1 MNLEELSQQT
11 CEWLRGDGA
20 QADIV
25 MSTRIR
31 LARNLGDFP
40 FIRRCTDIDRANIDA
55 LLRQRLAQ
63 RKEFSSLHHVDIESL
78 DEIDR
83 RFLVE
88 RQLISRELADGEGAR
103 SVLVEPAERLS
114 MMINEED
121 HVRMQVMRSG
131 LEIKAAWQAID
142 RWDDILQESV
152 NVAYSDRWGY
162 LTACPTNVG
171 TGMRVSVM
179 VHLPGLAM
187 TRQLDRV
194 FKSLQKISLAVRGLF
209 GEGSQ
214 AMGDFYQIS
223 NQLTLGKSE
232 AQLLEQVS
240 EVIPAIIE
248 YEHKAREFLLNKDRE
263 GLVRQV
269 HESLDALRR
278 SNQISSEETMHLL
291 SRLRMGVHLHLID
304 DIDLSTINRI
314 FLLTQPAHI
323 QKLQGAPMSVEERN
337 RFRAEYLQANL
348 SPRDH
353 GTPGPAA
360 S

>member
-20 QADIV
+20 QSDIV

-31 LARNLGDFP
+31 LARNLGDYP
-40 FIRRCTDIDRANIDA
+40 FIRRCTDIDRANIECY
-55 LLRQRLAQ
+55 LRGQLAG
-63 RKEFSSLHHVDIESL
+63 RAEFATLQHVDIDSL

-88 RQLISRELADGEGAR
+88 RQLISRELAEGEGAR
-103 SVLVEPAERLS
+103 SVLVDPAERLS
-114 MMINEED
+114 LMINEED
-121 HVRMQVMRSG
+121 HVRMQIMRSG
-131 LEIKAAWQAID
+131 LELDAAWEAIN

-152 NVAYSDRWGY
+152 NVAFHDRWGY

-179 VHLPGLAM
+179 VHLPALVM
-187 TRQLDRV
+187 TRQIDRV

-232 AQLLEQVS
+232 HGLLEQVG
-240 EVIPAIIE
+240 EVVPALIE
-248 YEHKAREFLLNKDRE
+248 YEHKAREFLLNNDRE

-291 SRLRMGVHLHLID
+291 SRLRMGIHLKLID
-304 DIDLSTINRI
+304 DIDLSTVNRI

-323 QKLQGAPMSVEERN
+323 QKLQGAPLTVEERN
-337 RFRAEYLQANL
+337 RHRAEYLQVALASLGNG
-348 SPRDH
+348 H
-353 GTPGPAA
+353 TPPTT